1 MPLILYVEYH
11 SAVRQAAS
19 YIFDQEPDL
28 EVVSQASSVAEGRQK
43 MAQGGHR
50 RRHREHTAAR

>member
-28 EVVSQASSVAEGRQK
+28 ERSS
-43 MAQGGHR
+43 R
-50 RRHREHTAAR
+50 RPPPLPRDARRWPRRGAA